1 MLIFIAIF
9 IYFYKKNKHFFNHK
23 QKLNNFILLC
33 LLTMLSVFLI
43 SPTAIARW
51 QTATLYIPFLIIFT
65 RIWEKPFIMQISLL
79 GGLFIVFPFLDKFR
93 SFTSWSQFDFKI
105 NFKISENNFN
115 SNLNHDVIKSYI
127 KDLKKITPGTL
138 FDRAEFLKIA
148 ITLPNSIETS
158 RPDLNQNL
166 LDAIKELV
174 KNAIKELIDF
184 RIQEGIS
191 MEKDLLSNL
200 EVIQNKLI
208 QIEELIPE
216 RMNSIKKRL
225 KKNLDNIKVEIDLN
239 RFEQELIYYLEKF
252 DINEEI
258 VRLKNHLI
266 YFKTTLSES
275 QIEKG
280 KKLTFISQELGRE
293 INTIGSKSNN
303 LPMQKA
309 VVEMKNELEKI
320 KEQLLNVL

>member
-1 MLIFIAIF
+1 MLQSMTGFGNASIDSEFG
-9 IYFYKKNKHFFNHK
+9 K
-23 QKLNNFILLC
+23 
-33 LLTMLSVFLI
+33 
-43 SPTAIARW
+43 
-51 QTATLYIPFLIIFT
+51 
-65 RIWEKPFIMQISLL
+65 ISLDIKSL
-79 GGLFIVFPFLDKFR
+79 NSKNLDLNYSLNPMFR
-93 SFTSWSQFDFKI
+93 NIESDIRSILTTSLKRGKIDFKI

-266 YFKTTLSES
+266 YFKTTLNES

>member
-1 MLIFIAIF
+1 MLQSMTGFGNASIDSELG
-9 IYFYKKNKHFFNHK
+9 K
-23 QKLNNFILLC
+23 
-33 LLTMLSVFLI
+33 
-43 SPTAIARW
+43 
-51 QTATLYIPFLIIFT
+51 
-65 RIWEKPFIMQISLL
+65 ISLDIKSL
-79 GGLFIVFPFLDKFR
+79 NSKNLDLNYSLNPMFR
-93 SFTSWSQFDFKI
+93 NIESDIRSILTTSLKRGKIDFKI

-127 KDLKKITPGTL
+127 KDLKKITPGHPL

>member
-1 MLIFIAIF
+1 MIQSMTGFGNASIDS
-9 IYFYKKNKHFFNHK
+9 
-23 QKLNNFILLC
+23 NFG
-33 LLTMLSVFLI
+33 
-43 SPTAIARW
+43 
-51 QTATLYIPFLIIFT
+51 
-65 RIWEKPFIMQISLL
+65 KISLEIKSL
-79 GGLFIVFPFLDKFR
+79 NSKNLDLNYNLNPIFR
-93 SFTSWSQFDFKI
+93 NIENDIRSVLTNSLKRGKVDFKI

>member
-1 MLIFIAIF
+1 MLQSMTGFGNASIDSEFG
-9 IYFYKKNKHFFNHK
+9 K
-23 QKLNNFILLC
+23 
-33 LLTMLSVFLI
+33 
-43 SPTAIARW
+43 
-51 QTATLYIPFLIIFT
+51 
-65 RIWEKPFIMQISLL
+65 ISLDIKSL
-79 GGLFIVFPFLDKFR
+79 NSKNLDLNYSLNPMFR
-93 SFTSWSQFDFKI
+93 NIESDIRSILTTSLKRGKIDFKI

>member
-1 MLIFIAIF
+1 MLQSMTGFGNASIDSELG
-9 IYFYKKNKHFFNHK
+9 K
-23 QKLNNFILLC
+23 
-33 LLTMLSVFLI
+33 
-43 SPTAIARW
+43 
-51 QTATLYIPFLIIFT
+51 
-65 RIWEKPFIMQISLL
+65 ISLDIKSL
-79 GGLFIVFPFLDKFR
+79 NSKNLDLNYSLNPMFR
-93 SFTSWSQFDFKI
+93 NIESDIRSILTTSLKRGKIDFKI

-148 ITLPNSIETS
+148 ITLPNSIETN
-158 RPDLNQNL
+158 RLDLNQNL

-208 QIEELIPE
+208 HIEELIPE

-225 KKNLDNIKVEIDLN
+225 KKNLDTIKVEVDLN

-266 YFKTTLSES
+266 YFKTTLNEG

-303 LPMQKA
+303 LPMQQA

>member
-1 MLIFIAIF
+1 MLQSMTGFGNASIDSEFG
-9 IYFYKKNKHFFNHK
+9 K
-23 QKLNNFILLC
+23 
-33 LLTMLSVFLI
+33 
-43 SPTAIARW
+43 
-51 QTATLYIPFLIIFT
+51 
-65 RIWEKPFIMQISLL
+65 ISLDIKSL
-79 GGLFIVFPFLDKFR
+79 NSKNLDLNYSLNPMFR
-93 SFTSWSQFDFKI
+93 NIESDIRSILTTSLKRGKIDFKI

-127 KDLKKITPGTL
+127 KDLKKITPGTS

-148 ITLPNSIETS
+148 ITLPNSIETN

-166 LDAIKELV
+166 LDAIIELV

-184 RIQEGIS
+184 RTQEGVS

-200 EVIQNKLI
+200 EVIKNKLI

-266 YFKTTLSES
+266 YFKTTLNES

-303 LPMQKA
+303 LPMQQA

>member
-1 MLIFIAIF
+1 MLQSMTGFGNASIDSELG
-9 IYFYKKNKHFFNHK
+9 K
-23 QKLNNFILLC
+23 
-33 LLTMLSVFLI
+33 
-43 SPTAIARW
+43 
-51 QTATLYIPFLIIFT
+51 
-65 RIWEKPFIMQISLL
+65 ISLDIKSL
-79 GGLFIVFPFLDKFR
+79 NSKNLDLNYSLNPMFR
-93 SFTSWSQFDFKI
+93 NIESDIRSILTTSLKRGKIDFKI

-148 ITLPNSIETS
+148 ITLPNSIETN
-158 RPDLNQNL
+158 RPGLNQNL
-166 LDAIKELV
+166 LDAIIELV

-184 RIQEGIS
+184 RTQEGVS

-266 YFKTTLSES
+266 YFKTTLNES

>member
-1 MLIFIAIF
+1 MLQSMTGFGNASIDSEFG
-9 IYFYKKNKHFFNHK
+9 K
-23 QKLNNFILLC
+23 
-33 LLTMLSVFLI
+33 
-43 SPTAIARW
+43 
-51 QTATLYIPFLIIFT
+51 
-65 RIWEKPFIMQISLL
+65 ISLDIKSL
-79 GGLFIVFPFLDKFR
+79 NSKNLDLNYSLNPMFR
-93 SFTSWSQFDFKI
+93 NIESDIRSILTTSLKRGKIDFKI

-148 ITLPNSIETS
+148 ITLPNSIETN
-158 RPDLNQNL
+158 RPGLNQNL
-166 LDAIKELV
+166 LDAIIELV

-184 RIQEGIS
+184 RTQEGVS

-266 YFKTTLSES
+266 YFKKTINES

-280 KKLTFISQELGRE
+280 KKLIIISQEIGRE

-303 LPMQKA
+303 LPMQQA

>member
-1 MLIFIAIF
+1 MLQSMTGFGNASIDSEFG
-9 IYFYKKNKHFFNHK
+9 K
-23 QKLNNFILLC
+23 
-33 LLTMLSVFLI
+33 
-43 SPTAIARW
+43 
-51 QTATLYIPFLIIFT
+51 
-65 RIWEKPFIMQISLL
+65 ISLDIKSL
-79 GGLFIVFPFLDKFR
+79 NSKNLDLNYSLNPMFR
-93 SFTSWSQFDFKI
+93 NIESNIRSILTTSLKRGKIDFKI

-148 ITLPNSIETS
+148 ITLPNSIETN

-166 LDAIKELV
+166 LDAIIELV

-184 RIQEGIS
+184 RTQEGVS

-266 YFKTTLSES
+266 YFKTTLNES

-303 LPMQKA
+303 LPMQQA

-320 KEQLLNVL
+320 IHFPLNIIKH

>member
-1 MLIFIAIF
+1 MLQSMTGFGNASIDSELG
-9 IYFYKKNKHFFNHK
+9 K
-23 QKLNNFILLC
+23 
-33 LLTMLSVFLI
+33 
-43 SPTAIARW
+43 
-51 QTATLYIPFLIIFT
+51 
-65 RIWEKPFIMQISLL
+65 ISLDIKSL
-79 GGLFIVFPFLDKFR
+79 NSKNLDLNYSLNPMFR
-93 SFTSWSQFDFKI
+93 NIESDIRSILTTSLKRGKIDFKI

-258 VRLKNHLI
+258 FRLKNHLI